1 MNVNQAASWPQALSN
16 DEYEADLFHVEKRSG
31 LDDSVKSVIF
41 PPFPDDA
48 HARQRGEANF
58 WLQVH
63 EGLLRTSR
71 ALPEWSEQLLAEDNG
86 DRLGQMGQRIA
97 ALANQLLHHAHSH
110 HHIED
115 HHFFPVFLQV
125 FPQLERPLDL
135 LEKDHEVLTEVLD
148 GVEQSAIAMQQA
160 LQSDRARLRDAVLMA
175 AEKTRDSGNRLD
187 RLFRRHIADE
197 EEICL
202 PSLLRM

>member
-1 MNVNQAASWPQALSN
+1 MNGNKAASWPPALTH
-16 DEYEADLFHVEKRSG
+16 DEYRSDMFHVEKRNR
-31 LDDSVKSVIF
+31 LDDSVKSVMF
-41 PPFPDDA
+41 TPFPDDA
-48 HARQRGEANF
+48 FARQREEANF

-63 EGLLRTSR
+63 EGLLGTSR

-86 DRLGQMGQRIA
+86 DRLDLMGQRIA

-148 GVEQSAIAMQQA
+148 SVEQSAIAMQQA
-160 LQSDRARLRDAVLMA
+160 LRADRVRLRDAVLMA